1 MSRNTSHLKSHL
13 EPWASEGFFQV
24 ESESGEFDFAHSKL
38 RQPFAKNWIGKCQNL
53 KSRGGLRLPSEP
65 EAHACN
71 SSDFSKL
78 KYGWWFD
85 CGDNTAHLCL

>member
-38 RQPFAKNWIGKCQNL
+38 RQPFAKN
-53 KSRGGLRLPSEP
+53 
-65 EAHACN
+65 
-71 SSDFSKL
+71 
-78 KYGWWFD
+78 
-85 CGDNTAHLCL
+85 